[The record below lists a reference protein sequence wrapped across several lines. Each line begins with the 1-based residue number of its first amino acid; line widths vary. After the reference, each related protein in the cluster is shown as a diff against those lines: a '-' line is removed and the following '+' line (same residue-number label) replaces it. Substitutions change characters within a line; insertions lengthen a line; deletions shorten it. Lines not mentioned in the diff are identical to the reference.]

1 MSPKTSK
8 AFSQQ
13 RGGQRSRTLAAFR
26 ELVETKAGGD
36 LVGLLQGIL
45 NQRWAAE
52 AKKALITNRLT
63 PILTA
68 IGRRY
73 SAAAVHERSQWLSL
87 ATLACSSAKEFT
99 QLSGVTTNSRAWKF
113 AKQHA
118 QKYGAGA
125 ARPPPPRPPS
135 KQKVPDRTIQHIE
148 EFIRDDK
155 HSYSAPNRTVRV
167 RTGPN
172 QWEQQPVRYLAE
184 SRSVLWLEFLAQ
196 HGREANISLATFKK
210 YIPKWAKT
218 PKRKTDMCN
227 TCYKAKQAQRALR
240 RLLRGAHT
248 QCLNKSNT
256 SALPDACLAGTC
268 EGCTEHEQVL
278 PEDHRVL
285 VTQMRDQI
293 RDWQEHLKARHLQR
307 EAFNNELANLAP
319 GKGLLVIDFKENVAL
334 GRSAEETSHS
344 FYNRPQRT
352 LFGAVLAFY
361 NSAAS
366 RVEFRYF
373 DVVSADLTHDAWFV
387 RNALMC
393 IMQSK
398 AFRQLQLQQLS
409 IWSDQGPNHFH
420 NAENMGNLADLCSAQ
435 LPQITMNFFC
445 ANHGKSICD
454 AHFSMVSTAIKQWT
468 MHPGHHLHTTAD
480 LIICLNDMFGKWKAL
495 NDLRIEHGMKKKK
508 VWDFSILQMD
518 EVIAP
523 PAERMLV
530 SIKDFSVYHCFRFQ
544 YTPTNKPL
552 PITLQASVFSH
563 FSPFTSIEYSV
574 ENDKRTKTSLK
585 RKRGFA
591 DYAGLDRKYDKVLG
605 IKQQEVIAKR
615 RKIMSKEDADAITFH
630 YWNIMHKSI
639 TSWNWADVKF
649 KEVSWHTNL
658 QNNQHLKRK
667 PEFQLVECPAKRQ
680 RVGI

>member
-1 MSPKTSK
+1 MAPKASK
-8 AFSQQ
+8 PFSQQ
-13 RGGQRSRTLAAFR
+13 RGGQRSRTLTAFR

-52 AKKALITNRLT
+52 AKKILITNRLT

-68 IGRRY
+68 IGQRY

-87 ATLACSSAKEFT
+87 ATLVCNSAREFT
-99 QLSGVTTNSRAWKF
+99 QLSGVTANSRAWKF

-118 QKYGAGA
+118 QKHGAGA
-125 ARPPPPRPPS
+125 ARPPPPTPPS
-135 KQKVPDRTIQHIE
+135 RQKVPDLTIQLIE

-167 RTGPN
+167 RTGPK
-172 QWEQQPVRYLAE
+172 QWEQQPVRYLAQ

-196 HGREANISLATFKK
+196 HGNGANISLATFKK

-227 TCYKAKQAQRALR
+227 TCYKAKQTLRALR

-248 QCLNKSNT
+248 ECLKKANT

-268 EGCTEHEQVL
+268 EGATERELAL

-307 EAFNNELANLAP
+307 EAFNKELESLAP
-319 GKGLLVIDFKENVAL
+319 GKGLLVVDFKENVSL

-344 FYNRPQRT
+344 FYHRPQRT
-352 LFGAVLAFY
+352 LFGAVLAYY
-361 NSAAS
+361 NSATS

-393 IMQSK
+393 IMESTE
-398 AFRQLQLQQLS
+398 FRQLQLRQLS

-420 NAENMGNLADLCSAQ
+420 NAENMGNLADLCSSQ
-435 LPQITMNFFC
+435 LPQLTMNFFC
-445 ANHGKSICD
+445 ANHGKSLCD
-454 AHFSMVSTAIKQWT
+454 AHFSMVSAAIKQWT
-468 MHPGHHLHTTAD
+468 LHPAHHLHTTAD
-480 LIICLNDMFGKWKAL
+480 LVICLNDMFGKWKAL
-495 NDLRIEHGMKKKK
+495 NDIRTEHGTKKKK
-508 VWDFSILQMD
+508 IWDFSILQMD
-518 EVIAP
+518 KVISP
-523 PAERMLV
+523 PAERMVV
-530 SIKDFSVYHCFRFQ
+530 SIKDFSVYHSFRFQ
-544 YTPTNKPL
+544 YNPTHSPL

-563 FSPFTSIEYSV
+563 FSPFKSIEYSV

-591 DYAGLDRKYDKVLG
+591 DYVGLDRKYDKVFG

-615 RKIMSKEDADAITFH
+615 RKVMSEEDAEAITFH
-630 YWNIMHKSI
+630 FWNITHKST
-639 TSWNWADVKF
+639 TSWNWADLKV
-649 KEVSWHTNL
+649 KEVPLLTNL
-658 QNNQHLKRK
+658 QNSQHLKRK
-667 PEFQLVECPAKRQ
+667 PEFQLVEPVAKRQ
-680 RVGI
+680 RVVV

>member
-1 MSPKTSK
+1 MAPKASK
-8 AFSQQ
+8 PFSQQ
-13 RGGQRSRTLAAFR
+13 RGGQRSRTLAAFKD
-26 ELVETKAGGD
+26 LVETKAGGD

-63 PILTA
+63 PILAA
-68 IGRRY
+68 IGQRY
-73 SAAAVHERSQWLSL
+73 STAAVHERSQWLSL
-87 ATLACSSAKEFT
+87 ATLACSSTKEFT
-99 QLSGVTTNSRAWKF
+99 QLSGVTANSRAWKF

-118 QKYGAGA
+118 QKHGAGT

-135 KQKVPDRTIQHIE
+135 KQKIPDRTIQHIE

-155 HSYSAPNRTVRV
+155 HSYSSPNRTVRV
-167 RTGPN
+167 HTGPK

-184 SRSVLWLEFLAQ
+184 PRSVLWLEFLAQ
-196 HGREANISLATFKK
+196 HGNEANISLATFKK

-227 TCYKAKQAQRALR
+227 TCYKAKQTQRALR

-248 QCLNKSNT
+248 ACLKKANT

-268 EGCTEHEQVL
+268 EGAIEREQAL

-307 EAFNNELANLAP
+307 EAFNKEIESLAP

-334 GRSAEETSHS
+334 GQSAEETSHC

-352 LFGAVLAFY
+352 LFGAVLAYY
-361 NSAAS
+361 NSSTS

-393 IMQSK
+393 LMQSA

-445 ANHGKSICD
+445 ANHGKSMCD
-454 AHFSMVSTAIKQWT
+454 AHFSMVSAAIKQWT
-468 MHPGHHLHTTAD
+468 LHPAHHLHTTAD
-480 LIICLNDMFGKWKAL
+480 LVLCLNDMFGKWKAL
-495 NDLRIEHGMKKKK
+495 NDVRIEHGAKKKK
-508 VWDFSILQMD
+508 VWDFSILHMD
-518 EVIAP
+518 EVISP

-530 SIKDFSVYHCFRFQ
+530 SIKDFSVYHCFHFQ
-544 YTPTNKPL
+544 YTPTNTPL

-591 DYAGLDRKYDKVLG
+591 DYVGLDRNYDKVLG

-615 RKIMSKEDADAITFH
+615 RKVMSKEDNDAIAFH
-630 YWNIMHKSI
+630 YWNITHKST
-639 TSWNWADVKF
+639 TSWNWADVKV
-649 KEVSWHTNL
+649 KEVPWYTNL
-658 QNNQHLKRK
+658 QNSQHLKRK
-667 PEFQLVECPAKRQ
+667 PEFQLVEPSAKRQ
-680 RVGI
+680 RVGA